1 MSVISPS
8 GPITPQGR
16 GAVSTVLRPAGG
28 PRPDP
33 DTAEA
38 TGSGPREVVPA
49 HAPGLEL
56 LGELPG
62 SGYRQ
67 PPGLVRRADGQTC
80 QLTRLLYLVLEAM
93 DGRRGYPEIAALVSG
108 RIDRLVTADNV
119 RMLTEQKL
127 RPLGLIRRTDGSAPT
142 ARKANPLLAL
152 RFRLVVSNPRVTRR
166 ITRPFA
172 VLFRP
177 LVVALVL
184 VAFLLSTG
192 WVLFEKGLASA
203 THQVFDRPGLLL
215 LVFAI
220 TIVSAGFHEFGHAAA
235 CRYGGAT
242 PGTMGV
248 GLYLVW
254 PAFYT
259 NVDDSYRLGRA
270 GRIRVD
276 LGGLYFNAIV
286 AVAIFATWAITRWDA
301 LLLVIVAQ
309 VLQMLRQLAPFVRF
323 DGYHILADLTGV
335 PDLYARIKPTLLGL
349 LPTRWNRPESKVLK
363 PWARVVVTLWVLIV
377 VPLLLITLVLMV
389 TALPRVVATAWQG
402 LRRQSVLLV
411 ANWVDGD
418 VPSIGVRLLSVL
430 AICLPLL
437 GTAYLLIRLVRRTV
451 RSVWRA
457 TAGRRLHRV
466 GAVVAGGALV
476 AALVWAWW
484 PDPATYRPVQE
495 HERGTV
501 ADVLPAGQRHSAV
514 PAVEPPLRVG
524 ERRTVTTVWPGATT
538 PPTPGEQRLALVLV
552 PREPASPAGAHPRS
566 TWVFPF
572 NPPEAPGPG
581 DNQALA
587 VNTRDGSTV
596 YDVAFALVWA
606 DGDEGDVDNRNEAY
620 ALASCRDCRTVAVSF
635 QVVLV
640 VGPAD
645 VIVPENVSAAVN
657 YSCRDCQ
664 TYAVASQLVFT
675 LPKGLS
681 DDTKDRITALW
692 REIERFGRHIRGLGP
707 QEIQARLEGFKAQI
721 VAIVGQDP
729 AVAATTGG
737 TPSPTAAT
745 PMPAAGLTPSP
756 TDTPSVAPSA
766 PAGPT
771 APAAAGTPS
780 PADSASTSPGVT
792 PSGTTPEATA
802 AAVESPSAVATE
814 GSPPAATVDGSALPT
829 PTPIG

>member
-1 MSVISPS
+1 MSVISPLDPRTS
-8 GPITPQGR
+8 PGR
-16 GAVSTVLRPAGG
+16 GAARTVPRPAG
-28 PRPDP
+28 PEPDP
-33 DTAEA
+33 GTAEH
-38 TGSGPREVVPA
+38 TGSDPREVPV

-80 QLTRLLYLVLEAM
+80 QLTRLLYLILEAM
-93 DGRRGYPEIAALVSG
+93 DGRRGYPEIAALVTG

-119 RMLTEQKL
+119 RMLTVQKL
-127 RPLGLIRRTDGSAPT
+127 RPLGLVGRPDGSAPA

-152 RFRLVVSNPRVTRR
+152 RFRLVVSNPTMTRR
-166 ITRPFA
+166 VTRPFA

-177 LVVALVL
+177 LVVAVVL
-184 VAFLLSTG
+184 AAFLLSTG

-203 THQVFDRPGLLL
+203 THQAFDKPGLLL

-242 PGTMGV
+242 PGAMGV

-286 AVAIFATWAITRWDA
+286 AVAIFATWAVIRWDA
-301 LLLVIVAQ
+301 LLLIIVAQ

-335 PDLYARIKPTLLGL
+335 PDLYSRIRPTLLGL
-349 LPTRWNRPESKVLK
+349 LPTRWNRPEAKVLK
-363 PWARVVVTLWVLIV
+363 PWARLVVTLWVLVV
-377 VPLLLITLVLMV
+377 VPLLLLTLVLMV

-402 LRRQSVLLV
+402 LQRQSVLLV
-411 ANWVDGD
+411 ANWADGD
-418 VPSIGVRLLSVL
+418 VPSIGLRLLSVL

-457 TAGRRLHRV
+457 TASRPLRRA
-466 GAVVAGGALV
+466 GALVAGGAV
-476 AALVWAWW
+476 AAALVWAWW
-484 PDPATYRPVQE
+484 PAPEKYQPVQE
-495 HERGTV
+495 NERGTV
-501 ADVLPAGQRHSAV
+501 ADALPAGHRHSAV
-514 PAVEPPLRVG
+514 PAVDRTLQVG
-524 ERRTVTTVWPGATT
+524 DRGTVTTAWPRTD
-538 PPTPGEQRLALVLV
+538 PPPAGGEQRLALVLV
-552 PREPASPAGAHPRS
+552 PRHPATPAVGGPTQPA
-566 TWVFPF
+566 WVFPF
-572 NPPEAPGPG
+572 HAPEAPGPG

-596 YDVAFALVWA
+596 YDVAFALVWVT
-606 DGDEGDVDNRNEAY
+606 EGDVDNRNEAY
-620 ALASCRDCRTVAVSF
+620 ALARCRDCRTVAVSF

-645 VIVPENVSAAVN
+645 IVVPENVSVAVN
-657 YSCRDCQ
+657 YSCRECL
-664 TYAVASQLVFT
+664 TYALASQLVVT
-675 LPKGLS
+675 VPEGLS
-681 DDTKDRITALW
+681 DGTKDRLTALW
-692 REIERFGRHIRGLGP
+692 QEIEEFGQHLQGLSP
-707 QEIQARLEGFKAQI
+707 QQIQARLEGYRARI
-721 VAIVGQDP
+721 AAVIEQDP
-729 AVAATTGG
+729 AVAANAGSTPTG
-737 TPSPTAAT
+737 TAAT
-745 PMPAAGLTPSP
+745 PMPTEGTTLSPSDA
-756 TDTPSVAPSA
+756 TSMAPSA

-771 APAAAGTPS
+771 TPAPETPVPS
-780 PADSASTSPGVT
+780 PAGSGSTSPAAS
-792 PSGTTPEATA
+792 PSDT
-802 AAVESPSAVATE
+802 SPSAATPE
-814 GSPPAATVDGSALPT
+814 GSPSAATVDGSVSPT
-829 PTPIG
+829 PTG